1 MSSTEEDNKPDT
13 TADTNGAAETPAK
26 AAVDSSNGD
35 TKKAMNSP
43 EDAAAAK
50 VRMKAHVLLEKV
62 KISDWK
68 RTTPLGTP
76 RESTADLPKT
86 EEVAKKE
93 EQDKKEEEAADAVIK
108 AAAEKAEEAK
118 ETAAAVDKGVA
129 DSQDEEDEAADT
141 AAAVAEAK
149 LKKEKEIEEKKKESS
164 EELTKRLQRLA
175 LDRQKENRHDRL
187 KVIQSDQTSHLSSAK
202 TFQELKL
209 PDHLLKAIFEM
220 GFERPSAIQEE
231 ALPRILA
238 NPPRNVIGQ
247 AQSGSGKTAAFVV
260 GALYRINIDAP
271 ATCQALIVTPTRELA
286 VQIFQNAVTPMA
298 AHMKGLKVRLALAGE
313 TIERGAKL
321 DSHIVIG
328 TPGKVV
334 DWLKRRIID
343 TKKIK
348 VFVLDEADNMVA
360 ESGHR
365 ANSLLIK
372 KQMPKGCQSL
382 LFSATFPA
390 EVITFAEKMVYNPDK
405 ILIESG
411 PEFLVLDVIKQI
423 WIDCQQYDGG
433 KLQFLED
440 IYSLL
445 TIGQSIIFV
454 GTKRDADTVHRT
466 LTDSGYTCS
475 LLHGG
480 VDNDERDRTMEAF
493 RKMESNVL
501 ITTNVLARGVDVD
514 NVCLVVNYDVPVD
527 KDGHPDFE
535 TYLHRI
541 GRTGR
546 FGRKGTAINLI
557 SDQRSIE
564 VLAAIEAHF
573 SSGGKEMIEMGQPD
587 PEALADVIQI

>member
-1 MSSTEEDNKPDT
+1 MSSGGEEKSEPVINNGDVQESTKTST
-13 TADTNGAAETPAK
+13 TTPQ
-26 AAVDSSNGD
+26 DLGD
-35 TKKAMNSP
+35 TKDDPKDVMGAE
-43 EDAAAAK
+43 EDAAARL
-50 VRMKAHVLLEKV
+50 RMKAHVLLAKV
-62 KISDWK
+62 ENAEAS
-68 RTTPLGTP
+68 RSTPVGTP
-76 RESTADLPKT
+76 GQSSGDLRKL
-86 EEVAKKE
+86 
-93 EQDKKEEEAADAVIK
+93 EQDSFDEEAANAAITAAAKKAEELAELAAATV
-108 AAAEKAEEAK
+108 AAAEK
-118 ETAAAVDKGVA
+118 G
-129 DSQDEEDEAADT
+129 DEDD

-149 LKKEKEIEEKKKESS
+149 QKTEQDIANKKRAEAAD
-164 EELTKRLQRLA
+164 LTQQLQKLA
-175 LDRQKENRHDRL
+175 LDRQKESRHDRL
-187 KVIQSDQTSHLSSAK
+187 KVIQSDQSSHLSSAK
-202 TFQELKL
+202 TFEELKL
-209 PDHLLKAIFEM
+209 PDHLLKAIYEM

-260 GALYRINIDAP
+260 GMLFRVIVDSP
-271 ATCQALIVTPTRELA
+271 ASCQGLCVTPTRELA
-286 VQIFQNAVTPMA
+286 VQIFQNAVSPMA
-298 AHMKGLKVRLALAGE
+298 AHMAGLKVRLALSGE
-313 TIERGAKL
+313 QVERGSKL

-343 TKKIK
+343 TKNIK

-382 LFSATFPA
+382 LFSATFPS
-390 EVITFAEKMVYNPDK
+390 EVIAFAEKMVYNPDK

-411 PEFLVLDVIKQI
+411 PEFLVLDVIKQL

-445 TIGQSIIFV
+445 TIGQSIVFV
-454 GTKRDADTVHRT
+454 ETKKNADSVHQK
-466 LTDSGYTCS
+466 LAESGYTCS
-475 LLHGG
+475 LLHSG
-480 VDNDERDRTMEAF
+480 VENDERDRTMEAF

-527 KDGHPDFE
+527 KDGAPDFE

-557 SDQRSIE
+557 GDQKSIE
-564 VLAAIEAHF
+564 VLASIEAHF
-573 SSGGKEMIEMGQPD
+573 SSGGKEMIEMASPD
-587 PEALADVIQI
+587 PEGLAKVISI

>member
-1 MSSTEEDNKPDT
+1 MSSTEEEKTIITNDDAT
-13 TADTNGAAETPAK
+13 TLEEAEDKGNGEAITMP
-26 AAVDSSNGD
+26 
-35 TKKAMNSP
+35 SP
-43 EDAAAAK
+43 PSPSEAAAAQ
-50 VRMKAHVLLEKV
+50 VRMKAHVLLQKV
-62 KISDWK
+62 KNSEDK
-68 RTTPLGTP
+68 RTPLSTP
-76 RESTADLPKT
+76 RESSVDLPKT
-86 EEVAKKE
+86 EQEAIAE
-93 EQDKKEEEAADAVIK
+93 EEEAAATAAVD
-108 AAAEKAEEAK
+108 AAAKLAEEAAN
-118 ETAAAVDKGVA
+118 ERAEEAAASVA
-129 DSQDEEDEAADT
+129 AVELAKAASEEEDASAET

-149 LKKEKEIEEKKKESS
+149 LNKEKEIEEKKKESS
-164 EELTKRLQRLA
+164 EELTKRLQKLA
-175 LDRQKENRHDRL
+175 LERQKDNRQDRL
-187 KVIQSDQTSHLSSAK
+187 KVIQNDKTSHLSSVK

-238 NPPRNVIGQ
+238 DPPRNVIGQ
-247 AQSGSGKTAAFVV
+247 AQSGSGKTAAFVL
-260 GALYRINIDAP
+260 GMLYRININTP
-271 ATCQALIVTPTRELA
+271 AVCQALCVTPTRELA

-298 AHMKGLKVRLALAGE
+298 AHMKGIKVRLALAGE
-313 TIERGAKL
+313 TIERGSKL
-321 DSHIVIG
+321 DAHIVVG

-343 TKKIK
+343 TKKIR

-382 LFSATFPA
+382 LFSATFPT
-390 EVITFAEKMVYNPDK
+390 EVIAFAEKMVYNPDK

-411 PEFLVLDVIKQI
+411 PEFLVLDVIKQL
-423 WIDCQQYDGG
+423 WVDCQKYDGG

-454 GTKRDADTVHRT
+454 GTKRDADSAHQT

-475 LLHGG
+475 LLHSG

-527 KDGHPDFE
+527 KDGNPDFE

-573 SSGGKEMIEMGQPD
+573 SSGGKEMIEMASPD
-587 PEALADVIQI
+587 PEALADHIEI